1 MKIRRSLRLIKQDL
15 EDQEQCI
22 ILQICDYQD
31 LIGTLEDELFSVKN
45 KIEALEEIER
55 FTSLKLV
62 K

>member
-22 ILQICDYQD
+22 MLQICDYQD
-31 LIGTLEDELFSVKN
+31 LISTLEDELFSVKN